1 MRKRRI
7 SHLRW
12 LGNDPPNFDEARQAL
27 RNIVRDGTRASDVI
41 ARMRAVLKK
50 SEPAAQRLD
59 LNEIIREIVALTQG
73 EAERRRASIQ
83 TRLAAD
89 LPAVMGD
96 RVPTRPCI

>member
-59 LNEIIREIVALTQG
+59 LTWAMMLAGVGMLCVWQRS
-73 EAERRRASIQ
+73 RRSK
-83 TRLAAD
+83 
-89 LPAVMGD
+89 V
-96 RVPTRPCI
+96 